1 MFNYKKKTLK
11 IFQLHNNYK
20 YFGGED
26 TVVDEEFKILRD
38 YGHNVYQILRDNKKE
53 IVTFK
58 NKLFILKNLSFSNYS
73 IKILENSI
81 NKYGRPD
88 VVHVHNTFPLWTYSI
103 FEYLYSKR
111 IPVIFTLHNY
121 RTIFYRLNFFGTE
134 AKKFGLFK
142 NSKILTYL
150 ISKLLHR
157 NKNSLLK
164 VDKFITHSQFTYD
177 IFSKHGIKKKKLV
190 IKPNFSQI
198 SRKKIISTSKKK
210 NALYVSRL
218 SKEKGILTLLNVYTK
233 INFNLD
239 IIGDGPLLNKVNQ
252 NQYNIR
258 HIKNISRKKV
268 LEYIRTSKFV
278 IYPSEWYEIFGMTI
292 IEAFNLGTLVLAS
305 NIGSISTIIKHKKN
319 GLLFKPGD
327 KLDLINKI
335 NWIYQNP
342 KKCDEMVLNAKKDF
356 IKKYS
361 AKENYLK
368 LMKIYNEAIK
378 KKK

>member
-1 MFNYKKKTLK
+1 MK
-11 IFQLHNNYK
+11 IFQVHNKYK

-26 TVVDEEFKILRD
+26 TVVDEEFKILRE

-73 IKILENSI
+73 IKILKDSI
-81 NKYGRPD
+81 NRYGRPD

-121 RTIFYRLNFFGTE
+121 RIIFYRLNFFGTE

-142 NSKILTYL
+142 NSKILTFL
-150 ISKLLHR
+150 ISKILNR

-198 SRKKIISTSKKK
+198 SNKKLISTSKKK

-239 IIGDGPLLNKVNQ
+239 IIGDGPLLNKFKKKRL
-252 NQYNIR
+252 NIR

-268 LEYIRTSKFV
+268 LEYIRKSKFV
-278 IYPSEWYEIFGMTI
+278 VYPSEWYEIFGMTI

-327 KLDLINKI
+327 KQDLIDKI

-342 KKCDEMVLNAKKDF
+342 KKCDEIVLNAKKDF

-368 LMKIYNEAIK
+368 LIKIYNEAIK
-378 KKK
+378 DKK

>member
-1 MFNYKKKTLK
+1 MK

-38 YGHNVYQILRDNKKE
+38 YGHNIYQISRDNKKE

-121 RTIFYRLNFFGTE
+121 RTIFYRLNFLELKQKIWFI
-134 AKKFGLFK
+134 K

-150 ISKLLHR
+150 ISKLLNR
-157 NKNSLLK
+157 NKNLLLK

-177 IFSKHGIKKKKLV
+177 IFSKHGIKKVSYKTKF
-190 IKPNFSQI
+190 FS
-198 SRKKIISTSKKK
+198 
-210 NALYVSRL
+210 
-218 SKEKGILTLLNVYTK
+218 
-233 INFNLD
+233 NL
-239 IIGDGPLLNKVNQ
+239 
-252 NQYNIR
+252 
-258 HIKNISRKKV
+258 
-268 LEYIRTSKFV
+268 
-278 IYPSEWYEIFGMTI
+278 
-292 IEAFNLGTLVLAS
+292 
-305 NIGSISTIIKHKKN
+305 
-319 GLLFKPGD
+319 
-327 KLDLINKI
+327 
-335 NWIYQNP
+335 
-342 KKCDEMVLNAKKDF
+342 
-356 IKKYS
+356 
-361 AKENYLK
+361 
-368 LMKIYNEAIK
+368 
-378 KKK
+378 